1 MERIKLNLIPSGVAP
16 VVHVSQYDDGRT
28 FAIDLFE
35 GDNAYTLDGT
45 EVLTVNV
52 RKPDGH
58 LVTESV
64 TNTSDSYVTV
74 DTTEQMT
81 ACHGT
86 NLANL
91 KIEKGSITI
100 ASLNFL
106 MNVERD
112 PLENGD
118 PSESFV
124 DNLNTQIANAVAD
137 QYDSNNVIF
146 DNAPTTGHGTPYTV
160 TSEGIKTTF
169 DNLTVGDLA
178 DVTITTPT
186 QGEALVFDNDGN
198 LVNGT
203 VSTVGSIDD
212 LSDVDTTGKG
222 NDYSLVYNSNAS
234 EWQAKKLTVEV
245 TQAEYDQLKLDG
257 DLIEGVHYVI
267 TDGQDVTCNLGDLN
281 DVDTTGASTGDILVK
296 GASGWEKGNHV
307 KEWTYLGSFS
317 LSGNNTGTWTL
328 NNTMLNSM
336 DIVFFVGFG
345 SGAVAFQA
353 RQSLNIPYTHF
364 KNYGAFF
371 EFGIVGTGRQYV
383 ELSRLSDTQITVAN
397 TSVETTVTLYAYCR

>member
-58 LVTESV
+58 LVTESI

-146 DNAPTTGHGTPYTV
+146 DNAPTSGHGTPYTV
-160 TSEGIKTTF
+160 TSEGIKTTI
-169 DNLTVGDLA
+169 DNLTVGDLS
-178 DVTITTPT
+178 DVTVTTPLS
-186 QGEALVFDNDGN
+186 GEALTWDGSKW
-198 LVNGT
+198 VNGT

-222 NDYSLVYNSNAS
+222 NGYSLVYNSNDA

-257 DLIEGVHYVI
+257 DLVEGVHYVI

-281 DVDTTGASTGDILVK
+281 DVTITSPQANQVVAYDGSKYVNKNLIVHKTISGTTDNSGQLDTNMSADTYHCLGVNTKENSRVYLPFVAQSTNNIKIKVVDTDLNKVSNTAVSLDVYFVMVASCPT
-296 GASGWEKGNHV
+296 
-307 KEWTYLGSFS
+307 
-317 LSGNNTGTWTL
+317 LS
-328 NNTMLNSM
+328 
-336 DIVFFVGFG
+336 
-345 SGAVAFQA
+345 
-353 RQSLNIPYTHF
+353 
-364 KNYGAFF
+364 
-371 EFGIVGTGRQYV
+371 
-383 ELSRLSDTQITVAN
+383 
-397 TSVETTVTLYAYCR
+397 

>member
-45 EVLTVNV
+45 ETLTVNV

-146 DNAPTTGHGTPYTV
+146 DNAPTSGHGTPYTV

-169 DNLTVGDLA
+169 DNLKVGDLS

-212 LSDVDTTGKG
+212 LSDVDTTGKAWG
-222 NDYSLVYNSNAS
+222 DNLRYNGVNWIA
-234 EWQAKKLTVEV
+234 QKNTIAV
-245 TQAEYDQLKLDG
+245 TQAEYDAIVSKQRNT
-257 DLIEGVHYVI
+257 HYVI

-281 DVDTTGASTGDILVK
+281 DVDTSGASTGDILVK
-296 GASGWEKGNHV
+296 GASGWETSNILSNKVNIAYRSDSSVATYNVPLTDLQTASGRGYGMALV
-307 KEWTYLGSFS
+307 FAWKEIFAIFYNNDNTVYGVSLTSHGDRTLSSISYSSENIVLTFS
-317 LSGNNTGTWTL
+317 GTIW
-328 NNTMLNSM
+328 
-336 DIVFFVGFG
+336 G
-345 SGAVAFQA
+345 
-353 RQSLNIPYTHF
+353 
-364 KNYGAFF
+364 
-371 EFGIVGTGRQYV
+371 GI
-383 ELSRLSDTQITVAN
+383 SIIAI
-397 TSVETTVTLYAYCR
+397 